1 MYASKRALVDADP
14 TARHKGHEPAGA
26 RRHRPLCGDDGCDGL
41 TWPPETGAIRRFLAR
56 SEKGHAGMK
65 LSKSGEKMSEMSG
78 LRSIM
83 EDVATSTAAGASD
96 WLNLSIGN
104 PAQIKEVVDTWRD
117 LTATVVAED
126 FSLTSSRYGPSRG
139 MPALVDEIVAHF
151 NTRYGWGITADNV
164 AVGPGSQMLFFIA
177 TALFA
182 GEVTDGSFQRVVLPM
197 TPDYPGYLGLS
208 MDPDGVTGIA
218 PKIELT
224 GDRSFQYAFDFEA
237 LERCPE
243 IGMLLLSSPSNPTG
257 RSIDGDEL
265 ARLIDVARRR
275 DVPLIVD
282 HAYGTPFP
290 RVAASRVAPQWDEHL
305 INCFTLSKAGLPA
318 ERIGFAIGPS
328 RYIRAMV
335 SFMANSVL
343 HAPQLMQRVA
353 ARALSSGLLDRLAS
367 TVISPFY
374 RTRRL
379 YAERLLADLLPDS
392 IDWRLHAGE
401 GGMFCWLWIDHDWF
415 DDMALYRLMKTKK
428 VFVVPGRHFFGKP
441 MSTTSE
447 APHAKRCFRIS
458 LTADEHVIAEGVAR
472 IAEGL
477 LELRHSA

>member
-1 MYASKRALVDADP
+1 
-14 TARHKGHEPAGA
+14 
-26 RRHRPLCGDDGCDGL
+26 
-41 TWPPETGAIRRFLAR
+41 
-56 SEKGHAGMK
+56 MK
-65 LSKSGEKMSEMSG
+65 LSKSGEKMSDMSG

-441 MSTTSE
+441 ASTTSE

>member
-1 MYASKRALVDADP
+1 
-14 TARHKGHEPAGA
+14 
-26 RRHRPLCGDDGCDGL
+26 
-41 TWPPETGAIRRFLAR
+41 
-56 SEKGHAGMK
+56 MK
-65 LSKSGEKMSEMSG
+65 LSRSGQKMSDMSG

-83 EDVATSTAAGASD
+83 EDVATSTASGASD

-104 PAQIKEVVDTWRD
+104 PAQIKEVIDAWKD

-126 FSLTSSRYGPSRG
+126 FAWTSSRYGPSRG
-139 MPALVDEIVAHF
+139 MPAMVEEIVAYF
-151 NTRYGWGITADNV
+151 NAHYGWDLTADNV
-164 AVGPGSQMLFFIA
+164 VVGPGSQMLFFIA

-182 GEVTDGSFQRVVLPM
+182 GQVADGSFQRLVLPM

-208 MDPDGVTGIA
+208 TDPDGVTGIA
-218 PKIELT
+218 PEVELT
-224 GDRSFQYAFDFEA
+224 GDRSFRYAFDFEA

-343 HAPQLMQRVA
+343 HAPQLMQAVA
-353 ARALSSGLLDRLAS
+353 ARALSSGLLDRLATS
-367 TVISPFY
+367 VISPFY
-374 RTRRL
+374 RARRL

-392 IDWRLHAGE
+392 VNWRLHAGE

-441 MSTTSE
+441 MSTASA
-447 APHAKRCFRIS
+447 APHANRCFRIS

-477 LELRHSA
+477 LELRHSV

>member
-1 MYASKRALVDADP
+1 
-14 TARHKGHEPAGA
+14 
-26 RRHRPLCGDDGCDGL
+26 
-41 TWPPETGAIRRFLAR
+41 
-56 SEKGHAGMK
+56 
-65 LSKSGEKMSEMSG
+65 MSDMSG

-83 EDVATSTAAGASD
+83 EDVATSTASGASD

-104 PAQIKEVVDTWRD
+104 PAQIKEVLDAWKD

-126 FSLTSSRYGPSRG
+126 YASTTSRYGPSRG
-139 MPALVDEIVAHF
+139 MPAMVDEIVAHF
-151 NTRYGWGITADNV
+151 NARYGWGITADNV
-164 AVGPGSQMLFFIA
+164 VVGPGSQMLFFIA

-182 GEVTDGSFQRVVLPM
+182 GQAADGSLQRVVLPM
-197 TPDYPGYLGLS
+197 TPDYAGYLGLS

-218 PKIELT
+218 PEVELT
-224 GDRSFQYAFDFEA
+224 GDRSFRYAFDFDA
-237 LERCPE
+237 VERCPE
-243 IGMLLLSSPSNPTG
+243 VGMLLLSSPSNPTG

-265 ARLIDVARRR
+265 ARLVDVARRR

-282 HAYGTPFP
+282 HAYGAPFP

-343 HAPQLMQRVA
+343 HAPQLVQLVA
-353 ARALSSGLLDRLAS
+353 ARAMSSGLLDRLATS
-367 TVISPFY
+367 AISPFY
-374 RTRRL
+374 RARRL

-392 IDWRLHAGE
+392 VAWRLHEGE

-415 DDMALYRLMKTKK
+415 DDMALYQLMKTKK

-441 MSTTSE
+441 MPAS
-447 APHAKRCFRIS
+447 HATRCFRIS
-458 LTADEHVIAEGVAR
+458 LTPEEPVIAEGVAR

-477 LELRHSA
+477 LELRRSS